1 MSTSPKHTAPPRS
14 TGVAPAP
21 GPGVYDPTG
30 EIMLD
35 ADMKAHDTPHT
46 ASGAMK
52 NAGAGK
58 SMLRA
63 ISTLLALTP
72 KGRAAEITRLKA
84 LAHGFIGIA
93 GEDELVSLAKAVA
106 CRNDL
111 GVDLSDRLALTS
123 PRAAETLVR
132 ANALSDEAIAA
143 LIERGDAELKTLI
156 ARHHRLVPK
165 HITMLVAD
173 GSGSVLQ
180 ALLDNHYSNMSD
192 EAQALAAR
200 KAGAGDRV
208 AGDAVAGEDE
218 TGSPARAHRRDN
230 ADPRKAAE
238 RFADLDAPARR
249 AVMRRLVED
258 GPKTTSLPDARRA
271 LDPTRN
277 EADLTFLT
285 VIEARDPARLRDTF
299 ADVLELDGRLVG
311 KLMDEADGEAM
322 MVLAR
327 AAGLSATAFARLV
340 ILSKLGLTG
349 SPRDTFA
356 LVDRFKALPESTAQ
370 SIVQAMRSSVRPKTA
385 DPESP
390 NAERTGRPLSS
401 LAKETPGTSTGKV
414 GRQGFRRAV

>member
-93 GEDELVSLAKAVA
+93 GEDEPVSLAKAVA

-200 KAGAGDRV
+200 KAGAGDI
-208 AGDAVAGEDE
+208 VAGEDE